1 MIDPIITCPNCRM
14 AIKLTES
21 LAAPLIESTKRGF
34 ELQMAQKEAE
44 IGQREEAIQEQR
56 TTLEKAREGIEEQVQ
71 NQLKGERVKIV
82 QEEVRRATLLVS
94 SDLEQKTREVAELSQ
109 VLVDRNAKLAAAQ
122 NAQAELI
129 RKQREL
135 DDARREMELVIE
147 QRVQGSLTA
156 VRDKA
161 KQEAEDDL
169 KLKVAEKEQTIV
181 SMQHQIEELRRRSEQ
196 GSQQLQGETL
206 ELELEEL
213 LRTKFKHDV
222 IEPVPKGEFG
232 GDILHRVVGP
242 FGQVCGTI
250 LWETK
255 RTKNW
260 SDTWLPKLRDDQR
273 VAKAELAVIISQ
285 ALPKQVETFD
295 QVDGIWVSKPGF
307 SIPVAIALR
316 HALIEIAAARSTK
329 EGQQTKM
336 EMVYSYL
343 TGPRFRHRIEAIVEN
358 FVVMQQDLDR
368 ERKAMTRI
376 WAKREGQIRG
386 VIESTSGLYGD
397 LQGIAGKTLVEIE
410 GLELIAL
417 PDGSTTPETA

>member
-94 SDLEQKTREVAELSQ
+94 GDLEQKTREVAELSQ

-206 ELELEEL
+206 ELEIEEL

>member
-94 SDLEQKTREVAELSQ
+94 GDLEQKTREVAELSQ

>member
-206 ELELEEL
+206 ELEIEEL